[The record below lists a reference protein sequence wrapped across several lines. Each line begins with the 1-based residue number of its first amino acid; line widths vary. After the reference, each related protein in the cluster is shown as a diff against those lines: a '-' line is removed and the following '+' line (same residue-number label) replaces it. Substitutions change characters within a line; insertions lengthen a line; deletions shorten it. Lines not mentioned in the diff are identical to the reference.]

1 MALRNPLKNT
11 LTLDRSKLPGPLK
24 GRTPSQV
31 SNVRLPEAE
40 QPTAENVR
48 SKLPKTVWRNSE
60 RYLGL
65 MAGFFLFIAPFAV
78 FTRLAYGIVGST
90 DEATIHSICFKL
102 PMELLING
110 SVPASIGP
118 IALGTMVVI
127 LVVALLFGPLFCGR
141 LCPVGAMS
149 EMLSR
154 IVPIP
159 DRYRMRIQNTKVTAS
174 LRYGFL
180 AGFIIVGWAM
190 AGPVAQCS
198 YGVDLGRFCSPAL
211 MEYMSLGLFSTAP
224 ENFWNTGAVLTM
236 IVWLLLGGIMM
247 VGGRGWCLFFC
258 PLGAIS
264 GISHAIGA
272 KLGFYRLEYEATNC
286 RNCRKCEVNCP
297 MWAISMDGKIERSLC
312 IGCRE
317 CVNNCSFNA
326 YHGAYGR
333 TGEMIRKKVKD
344 VVSRVRIASTF
355 MLAAATAPLAYM
367 FTGPCAAT
375 GCAACPLGGACA
387 VSIPLLYGGLLL
399 SRTST
404 RLKAAWSS
412 LRTRLRRD
420 GREIRSE

>member
-1 MALRNPLKNT
+1 MALRKPHPKTLPLTNA
-11 LTLDRSKLPGPLK
+11 KLRIPLK
-24 GRTPSQV
+24 GRSP
-31 SNVRLPEAE
+31 SNVPNVQLPVQEPWKISSLK
-40 QPTAENVR
+40 QKVPR
-48 SKLPKTVWRNSE
+48 TVWRNSE

-65 MAGFFLFIAPFAV
+65 IAGFFLFIAPFAV
-78 FTRLAYGIVGST
+78 FTRVAYAIVGSSG
-90 DEATIHSICFKL
+90 EATIHSICYKL

-110 SVPASIGP
+110 SYPPTIGP
-118 IALGTMVVI
+118 IALVTIGGI

-180 AGFIIVGWAM
+180 AGFILVGWAM

-211 MEYMSLGLFSTAP
+211 MEYLSLGMFSTAP
-224 ENFWNTGAVLTM
+224 ANFWNAGAVLTL

-247 VGGRGWCLFFC
+247 VGGRGWCMFFC

-272 KLGFYRLEYEATNC
+272 RLGFYRLEYEAS
-286 RNCRKCEVNCP
+286 NCRKCRRCDVKCP
-297 MWAISMDGKIERSLC
+297 MWAIGMDGKIERTLC
-312 IGCRE
+312 NGCRE
-317 CVNNCSFNA
+317 CINNCSFNA
-326 YHGAYGR
+326 YHGAYGN
-333 TGEMIRKKVKD
+333 TGEKIHKKVKD
-344 VVSRVRIASTF
+344 VVSRVRTASAF

-367 FTGPCAAT
+367 LTGPCAST
-375 GCAACPLGGACA
+375 GCAGCPLGGACA
-387 VSIPLLYGGLLL
+387 VSIPLLFGGMLL
-399 SRTST
+399 SRMSM
-404 RLKAAWSS
+404 RMKGAWSS
-412 LRTRLRRD
+412 LRSWLHGERRKV
-420 GREIRSE
+420 RSE

>member
-1 MALRNPLKNT
+1 MALRNPLKKT
-11 LTLDRSKLPGPLK
+11 LTFDKSKLPGPLK
-24 GRTPSQV
+24 GRSRSEVP
-31 SNVRLPEAE
+31 NVRLPEPERPA
-40 QPTAENVR
+40 AGRV
-48 SKLPKTVWRNSE
+48 KLKVPKTVWRNSE

-65 MAGFFLFIAPFAV
+65 IAGFFLFIAPFAV
-78 FTRLAYGIVGST
+78 FTRLAYSITGST
-90 DEATIHSICFKL
+90 DEATIHSVCFKL
-102 PMELLING
+102 PMELLITG

-118 IALGTMVVI
+118 IALITIGAI

-159 DRYRMRIQNTKVTAS
+159 ERYRMRIQNTKVTAS

-180 AGFIIVGWAM
+180 AGFILVGWAM

-198 YGVDLGRFCSPAL
+198 YGVDMGRFCSPAL

-224 ENFWNTGAVLTM
+224 ENFWNAGAVLTL

-272 KLGFYRLEYEATNC
+272 KLGFYRLEYEASNC
-286 RNCRKCEVNCP
+286 RNCRKCDVNCP
-297 MWAISMDGKIERSLC
+297 MWAIGMDGKIETTLC
-312 IGCRE
+312 NGCRE
-317 CVNNCSFNA
+317 CINNCSFNA
-326 YHGAYGR
+326 YRGAYGS
-333 TGEMIRKKVKD
+333 TGEKIHKKVKD
-344 VVSRVRIASTF
+344 AISRVRTASAF
-355 MLAAATAPLAYM
+355 VLAAATAPLAYM

-387 VSIPLLYGGLLL
+387 VAIPLLYGGMLL
-399 SRTST
+399 SRMST
-404 RLKAAWSS
+404 RLKAALSS
-412 LRTRLRRD
+412 LRTRLLGDRR
-420 GREIRSE
+420 ELRSE